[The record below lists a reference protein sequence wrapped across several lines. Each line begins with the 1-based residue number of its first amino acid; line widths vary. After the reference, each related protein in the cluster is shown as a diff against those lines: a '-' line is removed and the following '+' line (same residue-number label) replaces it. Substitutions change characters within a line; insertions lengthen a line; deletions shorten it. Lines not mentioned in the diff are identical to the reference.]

1 MSTCILAIDT
11 SSSHCSVALQHVAG
25 TTSEHAATAQSHSEQ
40 VLPMVRRVLGSAGV
54 ALGEV
59 DVFASGIGPG
69 GFTGVRLGVAV
80 VQGLAY
86 ASERSVI
93 GMSSLLVLAHAAW
106 RTRAAG
112 VTQLRV
118 CVAND
123 ARMSQ
128 VYWAVYDFSCDG
140 AAWTYEEQMAPS
152 LSDVSGFSDE
162 LMRVVLS
169 DESTEPESTNTVLA
183 GNAFSVFDELAK
195 WSSDLGVPLADVDHS
210 APHAVDLLAL
220 AQLAWDAQAAVR
232 PHELAPLYVRDKI
245 ALTIVERDAV
255 RLAKEAA
262 SNA

>member
-1 MSTCILAIDT
+1 MNACILAIDT
-11 SSSHCSVALQHVAG
+11 SSGHCSVALQHTAG
-25 TTSEHAATAQSHSEQ
+25 VTCEHEATAQSHSEH
-40 VLPMVRRVLGSAGV
+40 VLPMVRRVLASAGV
-54 ALGEV
+54 ALSEV
-59 DVFASGIGPG
+59 EVFASGIGPG

-86 ASERSVI
+86 ASERSVV
-93 GMSSLLVLAHAAW
+93 GLSSLSALAHAAW
-106 RTRAAG
+106 LKRSEG
-112 VTQLRV
+112 VAQLRV

-128 VYWAVYDFSCDG
+128 VYWAVYACSMDETGVS
-140 AAWTYEEQMAPS
+140 YRESVAPS

-162 LMRVVLS
+162 LMRVVSS
-169 DESTEPESTNTVLA
+169 DESMSTVLA
-183 GNAFSVFDELAK
+183 GNAFSVFDDLAM
-195 WSSDLGVPLADVDHS
+195 WSADAGVPLADMDHS

-262 SNA
+262 SDA